1 MNNLKRNLLIITV
14 LLAAVMEL
22 IDTTIVNVAL
32 SHMSG
37 NLGATLE
44 DTTWVIT
51 AYAIANVII
60 IPLTSFLTAKLGRR
74 NYYIGSIILF
84 IICSFMCGS
93 AGNIWT
99 LVFFRFLQGLGGGA
113 LLSVSQAVIFELFP
127 KEKQGVASAIFGIGV
142 FIGPTI
148 GPTMG
153 GIIILLGILI
163 PTLLF
168 AKLENVYVILMIIT
182 TVWLGAIGFLDD
194 YIKVFKKNKEGL
206 AGRFKIIGQ
215 VGLSLIVGWT
225 MYFNSN
231 IIIRQ
236 EVVLPVKDDAPVEFH
251 MKRNTPVYT
260 QDVHSTKTTMPFYK
274 NNEFDYGKVLKF
286 LGKGYEQYALVV
298 FLFFVILIIT
308 FISNGANITDGIDGL
323 ATGTSAII
331 GITLAILAYVSG
343 NTVIADYLNI
353 MYIPN
358 SGELVIFAGAF
369 VGACVG
375 FLWYN
380 SYPAQ
385 VFMGDT
391 GSLAIGGIIAVFA
404 IMIRKELMLPL
415 LCGIFL
421 VENFSVIIQ
430 VSWFKYTK
438 KKFGEGRRVFLMA
451 PLHHHY
457 QKKGFHEAKI
467 VTRFWIICI
476 ILAIVTVITLKLR

>member
-1 MNNLKRNLLIITV
+1 
-14 LLAAVMEL
+14 
-22 IDTTIVNVAL
+22 
-32 SHMSG
+32 
-37 NLGATLE
+37 
-44 DTTWVIT
+44 
-51 AYAIANVII
+51 
-60 IPLTSFLTAKLGRR
+60 
-74 NYYIGSIILF
+74 
-84 IICSFMCGS
+84 
-93 AGNIWT
+93 
-99 LVFFRFLQGLGGGA
+99 
-113 LLSVSQAVIFELFP
+113 
-127 KEKQGVASAIFGIGV
+127 
-142 FIGPTI
+142 
-148 GPTMG
+148 
-153 GIIILLGILI
+153 
-163 PTLLF
+163 
-168 AKLENVYVILMIIT
+168 
-182 TVWLGAIGFLDD
+182 
-194 YIKVFKKNKEGL
+194 
-206 AGRFKIIGQ
+206 
-215 VGLSLIVGWT
+215 
-225 MYFNSN
+225 
-231 IIIRQ
+231 
-236 EVVLPVKDDAPVEFH
+236 
-251 MKRNTPVYT
+251 
-260 QDVHSTKTTMPFYK
+260 MPFYK
-274 NNEFDYGKVLKF
+274 NNEFDYAKVLKF
-286 LGKGYEQYALVV
+286 LGGGYEQYALVV

-415 LCGIFL
+415 LCGVFL
-421 VENFSVIIQ
+421 IENFSVIIQ

-476 ILAIVTVITLKLR
+476 MLAIVTVITLKLR

>member
-1 MNNLKRNLLIITV
+1 MLYYLFNY
-14 LLAAVMEL
+14 
-22 IDTTIVNVAL
+22 L
-32 SHMSG
+32 SKNYS
-37 NLGATLE
+37 
-44 DTTWVIT
+44 
-51 AYAIANVII
+51 
-60 IPLTSFLTAKLGRR
+60 IP
-74 NYYIGSIILF
+74 
-84 IICSFMCGS
+84 
-93 AGNIWT
+93 
-99 LVFFRFLQGLGGGA
+99 
-113 LLSVSQAVIFELFP
+113 
-127 KEKQGVASAIFGIGV
+127 GIGV
-142 FIGPTI
+142 FQYITFRTAMAVITSLLITTVYGRRLIDYLRFKQVGETVRNL
-148 GPTMG
+148 GLEGQMQKSGTPTMG
-153 GIIILLGILI
+153 GIIILLGILV

-182 TVWLGAIGFLDD
+182 TIWLGAIGFLDD

-206 AGRFKIIGQ
+206 AGRFKIVGQ

-236 EVVLPVKDDAPVEFH
+236 EVVLPVKSDAPVEYH
-251 MKRNTPVYT
+251 IKAGKPVYT

-274 NNEFDYGKVLKF
+274 NNEFDYAKVLKF
-286 LGKGYEQYALVV
+286 LGGGYEQYALVV
-298 FLFFVILIIT
+298 FLFFMIIIIT

-421 VENFSVIIQ
+421 IENFSVIIQ

>member
-1 MNNLKRNLLIITV
+1 MSKSIICTSEIAHLQIEKAMLYYLFNYLSKNYSIPGVGVFQYITFRMAMAVITSLLITTVYGRRLIDYLRFKQVGETVRNLGLEGQ
-14 LLAAVMEL
+14 MQK
-22 IDTTIVNVAL
+22 
-32 SHMSG
+32 SG
-37 NLGATLE
+37 T
-44 DTTWVIT
+44 
-51 AYAIANVII
+51 
-60 IPLTSFLTAKLGRR
+60 
-74 NYYIGSIILF
+74 
-84 IICSFMCGS
+84 
-93 AGNIWT
+93 
-99 LVFFRFLQGLGGGA
+99 
-113 LLSVSQAVIFELFP
+113 
-127 KEKQGVASAIFGIGV
+127 
-142 FIGPTI
+142 
-148 GPTMG
+148 PTMG

-298 FLFFVILIIT
+298 FLFFVIIIIT